1 MKKLI
6 LIGRVAA
13 GKTTLMQRLK
23 GEQIQYCKT
32 QYVYYTDTIIDTPGE
47 YTEERHL
54 GAALA
59 LYTYE
64 ADVVG
69 LLITSNYPYNPL
81 PPGCTSMCNREVIGL
96 VTGID
101 KPDGNPARAESW
113 LRLAGCKKIFH
124 ISSYTGE
131 GIREVIEY
139 LDDGKDPRSTGK
151 EAGTAPKAAGTEDGS
166 AVKMPGTAIPG
177 ETGPADADVTV
188 PRTCSDSDGKEIC

>member
-13 GKTTLMQRLK
+13 GKTTLMQKLK
-23 GEQIQYCKT
+23 GEQIRYCKT

-69 LLITSNYPYNPL
+69 LLITSDYPYNPF
-81 PPGCTSMCNREVIGL
+81 PPGCTSMCNRDVIGL

-101 KPDGNPARAESW
+101 KPNGNPARVESW
-113 LRLAGCKKIFH
+113 LRLAGCKTIFH

-131 GIREVIEY
+131 GIRDIIAY
-139 LDDGKDPRSTGK
+139 LDDGKDAPLKRD
-151 EAGTAPKAAGTEDGS
+151 GTEVAPDAENVPGTEDIPDAMVAATAKSVPEGGS
-166 AVKMPGTAIPG
+166 SH
-177 ETGPADADVTV
+177 E
-188 PRTCSDSDGKEIC
+188 